1 MRVAGLSLGG
11 VLNYGGGVIERYTR
25 PAMGSIW
32 GEATKYRAWLRVE
45 VAVCEA
51 YARRGRIPPEV
62 LARIRA
68 ARVDV
73 DRILDIQRRVKH
85 EMIALLTSLEEQLGA
100 DSRFVHVGLTTN
112 DVWDTAT
119 GLQLRDAADLLLAG
133 QQRLQA
139 VLRTLAL
146 KYRDTL
152 TIARTHGVHAEPTT
166 FGLKVAVW
174 YVEAGRNLERLRRAR
189 EAVAVGK
196 LSGAVGNFA
205 HVEPEIEEEVC
216 LDLGLA
222 VEPVSTQIVQ
232 RDRHAEFCATLAIA
246 GASLEKIALEIRGL
260 QRTEVLEAL
269 EPFGEGQKGSS
280 AMPHKRNPE
289 LAERICG
296 LARLLRSN
304 ALAAAENV
312 ALWHERDI
320 SHSSVE
326 RVILPDSTTL
336 LDYMLDLAVFI
347 LEGLDVDPTRMAENL
362 ESSHGNIYSQR
373 VLLKLT
379 ESGLARQVAYELVQ
393 RHAMRAWKERR
404 PLLELLTAD
413 AAVSERLSPAELKAC
428 FDPTWFVR
436 NVDAIFRRA
445 GLLDR

>member
-1 MRVAGLSLGG
+1 
-11 VLNYGGGVIERYTR
+11 LNYGGGVIERYTR

-32 GEATKYRAWLRVE
+32 GEAAKYQAWLRVE

-51 YARRGRIPPEV
+51 YARRGRIPADA
-62 LARIRA
+62 LRRIRA

-133 QQRLQA
+133 QQRVREA
-139 VLRTLAL
+139 LRALAL

-216 LDLGLA
+216 RDLGLA

-232 RDRHAEFCATLAIA
+232 RDRHAEFCAALAIA

-260 QRTEVLEAL
+260 QRTEVLEAQ

-326 RVILPDSTTL
+326 RVILPDSTIL
-336 LDYMLDLAVFI
+336 LDYMLDLAAFI

-362 ESSHGNIYSQR
+362 EASHGNIYSQR

-393 RHAMRAWKERR
+393 RHAMRAWKERH
-404 PLLELLTAD
+404 PLLELLAAD
-413 AAVSERLSPAELKAC
+413 AAVIERLGPAELKAC
-428 FDPTWFVR
+428 FDPAWFVR

-445 GLLDR
+445 GLLDP

>member
-1 MRVAGLSLGG
+1 M
-11 VLNYGGGVIERYTR
+11 IERYTR

-32 GEATKYRAWLRVE
+32 SEAAKYQAWLRVE
-45 VAVCEA
+45 VAVCDA
-51 YARRGRIPPEV
+51 YARRGRIPV
-62 LARIRA
+62 DALARIRA
-68 ARVDV
+68 ARVDIG
-73 DRILDIQRRVKH
+73 RILDIQKRVKH

-119 GLQLRDAADLLLAG
+119 ALQLRDAADLLLAG
-133 QQRLQA
+133 QERLRQA
-139 VLRTLAL
+139 LRTLAL
-146 KYRDTL
+146 RYRDTL

-205 HVEPEIEEEVC
+205 HVEPEVEEEVC
-216 LDLGLA
+216 RDLGLGI
-222 VEPVSTQIVQ
+222 EPVSTQIVQ
-232 RDRHAEFCATLAIA
+232 RDRHAEFCAALAIA
-246 GASLEKIALEIRGL
+246 GASLEKIALEVRGL
-260 QRTEVLEAL
+260 QRTEVLEAQ

-304 ALAAAENV
+304 ALAAVENV

-326 RVILPDSTTL
+326 RVILPDGTIL
-336 LDYMLDLAVFI
+336 LDYMLDLAAFI
-347 LEGLDVDPTRMAENL
+347 LEGLDVDPARMAENL
-362 ESSHGNIYSQR
+362 EASHGNIYSQR

-379 ESGLARQVAYELVQ
+379 EAGLARQVAYELVQ

-404 PLLELLTAD
+404 PLLELLAAD
-413 AAVSERLSPAELKAC
+413 PAVGEKLSPPELKAC
-428 FDPTWFVR
+428 FDPAWFVR
-436 NVDAIFRRA
+436 NVDTIFRRA
-445 GLLDR
+445 GLVGG

>member
-1 MRVAGLSLGG
+1 M
-11 VLNYGGGVIERYTR
+11 IERYTR

-32 GEATKYRAWLRVE
+32 SEAAKYQAWLRVE

-51 YARRGRIPPEV
+51 YARRGRIPAEA

-68 ARVDV
+68 ARVDI
-73 DRILDIQRRVKH
+73 DRIVDIQRRVKH

-100 DSRFVHVGLTTN
+100 DSRYVHVGLTTN

-119 GLQLRDAADLLLAG
+119 ALQLCAAADLLLAG
-133 QQRLQA
+133 QER
-139 VLRTLAL
+139 LRTALRALAL
-146 KYRDTL
+146 RYRETL

-205 HVEPEIEEEVC
+205 HVEPAIEEEVC
-216 LDLGLA
+216 QALGLG
-222 VEPVSTQIVQ
+222 VEPVSTQVVQ
-232 RDRHAEFCATLAIA
+232 RDRHAEFCAALAIA
-246 GASLEKIALEIRGL
+246 GASLEKIALEVRGL
-260 QRTEVLEAL
+260 QRTEVLEAQ

-326 RVILPDSTTL
+326 RVILPDSTIL
-336 LDYMLDLAVFI
+336 LDYILDLTTFV
-347 LEGLDVDPTRMAENL
+347 LEGLEVDPARMAENL
-362 ESSHGNIYSQR
+362 EASHGNIYSQR

-393 RHAMRAWKERR
+393 HHAMRAWKERTSLLA
-404 PLLELLTAD
+404 LLEAD
-413 AAVSERLSPAELKAC
+413 AAVTERLSPAELKAC
-428 FDPTWFVR
+428 FDPAWFVR
-436 NVDAIFRRA
+436 NVEAIFQRA
-445 GLLDR
+445 GLVGP

>member
-1 MRVAGLSLGG
+1 M
-11 VLNYGGGVIERYTR
+11 IERYTR
-25 PAMGSIW
+25 PAMGRIW
-32 GEATKYRAWLRVE
+32 SEAAKYQAWLRVE

-51 YARRGRIPPEV
+51 YARRGRIPV
-62 LARIRA
+62 DALARIQA

-73 DRILDIQRRVKH
+73 GRILDIQQRVKH
-85 EMIALLTSLEEQLGA
+85 ELIALLTSLEEQLGV

-119 GLQLRDAADLLLAG
+119 ALQLRDAADLLMAG
-133 QQRLQA
+133 QERLRA
-139 VLRTLAL
+139 ALRTLAL
-146 KYRDTL
+146 RYRDTL

-174 YVEAGRNLERLRRAR
+174 YVEAGRNLERLGRAR
-189 EAVAVGK
+189 EAIAVGK

-205 HVEPEIEEEVC
+205 HVEPEVEEEVC
-216 LDLGLA
+216 RVLGLG

-232 RDRHAEFCATLAIA
+232 RDRHAEFCSALAIA

-260 QRTEVLEAL
+260 QRTEVLEAQ

-304 ALAAAENV
+304 ALAAVENV

-326 RVILPDSTTL
+326 RVILPDSTIL
-336 LDYMLDLAVFI
+336 LDYVLDLTAFI
-347 LEGLDVDPTRMAENL
+347 LEGLEVDPTRMAENL
-362 ESSHGNIYSQR
+362 EASHGNIYSQR

-404 PLLELLTAD
+404 PLLELLAAD
-413 AAVSERLSPAELKAC
+413 PSVAERLAPAELKAC
-428 FDPTWFVR
+428 FDPAWFVR
-436 NVDAIFRRA
+436 NVDTIFRRA
-445 GLLDR
+445 GLVGA